1 MRSPQLTPVSKLILN
16 NVLLTRRLSVRPE
29 TAQEIWNVDA
39 AKQQEQIDEVIFVE
53 LSQLMGTTVSSQILF
68 QRKVRE
74 KGKNY
79 LNSNSKPVQ
88 KLKTAIMW
96 AVVWRYYSWMI
107 VAQHIKLYRCLP
119 LELLLPIPGKKM
131 FI

>member
-1 MRSPQLTPVSKLILN
+1 MSKLILN

-68 QRKVRE
+68 QRKLFE
-74 KGKNY
+74 F
-79 LNSNSKPVQ
+79 
-88 KLKTAIMW
+88 
-96 AVVWRYYSWMI
+96 
-107 VAQHIKLYRCLP
+107 
-119 LELLLPIPGKKM
+119 EL
-131 FI
+131 